1 MLTAVQEMRLQASLV
16 SISLTHKGKTMM
28 RQLWTLVATTWA
40 GAMVVCHSALAK
52 VNRLETFVFNITEN
66 RIEFSTQTDIQPTGK
81 IIESPTRLVIDLP
94 GTAFHRSTIK
104 RTIGNAVQEVRVGQ
118 PEAGITRLVVEF
130 APDFR
135 MGNEPL
141 FLKAVSPKHWAV
153 DLPSNLAAI
162 NQRGKSNFMW
172 PLIGELTAGF
182 GWRIHPITGDRRLHK
197 GIDIAA
203 PIGTPIFAAAD
214 GIVTECGWDE
224 GGYGNKLVIR
234 HPDGSETLYAHNNR
248 LFVSQGQS
256 VKQGQPI
263 AEVGSTGRST
273 GPHLHFEMLKAQ
285 QLIDPIDLLP
295 LRYILFDVAAS

>member
-1 MLTAVQEMRLQASLV
+1 
-16 SISLTHKGKTMM
+16 MM
-28 RQLWTLVATTWA
+28 RQLCALVATTWT
-40 GAMVVCHSALAK
+40 GAMVLAHSALAK

-66 RIEFSTQTDIQPTGK
+66 RIEFSTQDEVQPKGQ

-94 GTAFHRSTIK
+94 GTVFHRSTIK
-104 RTIGNAVQEVRVGQ
+104 RTIGTAVQEVRVGQ
-118 PEAGITRLVVEF
+118 PEPGTTRLVVEF
-130 APDFR
+130 APDFK

-153 DLPSNLAAI
+153 DLPSHLAAAT
-162 NQRGKSNFMW
+162 QRAKSGFIW

-182 GWRIHPITGDRRLHK
+182 GWRIHPISGERRLHK

-214 GIVTECGWDE
+214 GVVLEAGWDE
-224 GGYGNKLVIR
+224 GGYGNKVVIQ

-248 LFVSQGQS
+248 LFVSPGQL

-273 GPHLHFEMLKAQ
+273 GPHLHFEVSKAQ
-285 QLIDPIDLLP
+285 QLLDPMAILP